1 MIHIFKFKKKIEVSF
16 FLYRSGL
23 QEWKWNLRYNLYI
36 VLNLRILTLFSKSIN
51 EDNFSNNDVS
61 ILISVLINS
70 LFCRLTASKQDKVLY
85 MYRDDRKIHISSSRV
100 CTRYGYSRL
109 ESSTKLMTEHFLS
122 SANISSFNC
131 FQIIFWNMGL
141 VLGKALSF
149 LDLLRHLI

>member
-1 MIHIFKFKKKIEVSF
+1 MRIRID
-16 FLYRSGL
+16 
-23 QEWKWNLRYNLYI
+23 WKWNLRYNLYI

-51 EDNFSNNDVS
+51 GDNFSSNDVVLGKKITKNMTFS

-100 CTRYGYSRL
+100 STRYRYSRL

>member
-1 MIHIFKFKKKIEVSF
+1 M
-16 FLYRSGL
+16 
-23 QEWKWNLRYNLYI
+23 RYNLYI

-100 CTRYGYSRL
+100 CTRYRYSRL

-122 SANISSFNC
+122 SANISSFNS
-131 FQIIFWNMGL
+131 FSNYFLKNGFSTRQSVIFSRSTAASYII
-141 VLGKALSF
+141 
-149 LDLLRHLI
+149 

>member
-1 MIHIFKFKKKIEVSF
+1 MRIRID
-16 FLYRSGL
+16 
-23 QEWKWNLRYNLYI
+23 WKWNLRCNLYI
-36 VLNLRILTLFSKSIN
+36 VLSLRILTLFSKSIN

-100 CTRYGYSRL
+100 CTRYRYSRL

-149 LDLLRHLI
+149 LDLCSAASYII

>member
-1 MIHIFKFKKKIEVSF
+1 MIHIFKFKKKILVLF
-16 FLYRSGL
+16 VRIRID
-23 QEWKWNLRYNLYI
+23 WKWNLRYNLYI

-85 MYRDDRKIHISSSRV
+85 MYQDDRKIHISSSRV
-100 CTRYGYSRL
+100 CTRYRYSRL

>member
-1 MIHIFKFKKKIEVSF
+1 M
-16 FLYRSGL
+16 
-23 QEWKWNLRYNLYI
+23 RYNLYI

-100 CTRYGYSRL
+100 CTRYRYSRL

-122 SANISSFNC
+122 SANISSFNS
-131 FQIIFWNMGL
+131 FSNYFLKHGFTTRQNVIFSRSMFCGILYNLML
-141 VLGKALSF
+141 NLPS
-149 LDLLRHLI
+149 